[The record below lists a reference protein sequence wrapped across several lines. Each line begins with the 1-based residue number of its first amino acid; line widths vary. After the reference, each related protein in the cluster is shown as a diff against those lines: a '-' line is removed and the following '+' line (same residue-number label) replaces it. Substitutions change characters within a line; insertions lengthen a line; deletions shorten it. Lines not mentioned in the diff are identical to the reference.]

1 MLKKK
6 HFKIVEKFKIFIIIA
21 LVVALAGVGFIV
33 LRGMNIGIDFMGG
46 VKIEADFDAFA
57 ENEDCSKIIREDMKK
72 VIAENGLEIM
82 GDVQISGSTFEI
94 RLRNVWKGV
103 KVTKD
108 NESDFVEFVQG
119 KGETNGLCQMITK
132 SLQTLAEENATLKA
146 AGAEFDDNAVKAYTV
161 GATASGALLRNAI
174 IALCVAIVV
183 MLIYIVIRFTLSS
196 ALAAVC
202 ALIHDVIIMIAF
214 TAIFNIPVN
223 STFIA
228 AVITIVGYSINATII
243 IFDRI
248 REYIKDP
255 NNADTPDVQ
264 IANEAL
270 SHTIGRTVLT
280 TITTLVMVVALAVLS
295 VSAIQ
300 DFIFPII
307 FGLLAGA
314 FSSVLLAPSFW
325 VMFRK
330 VEKKIKAKKQAK
342 KGYQGAVAANKE
354 SK

>member
-1 MLKKK
+1 MFKGKQI
-6 HFKIVEKFKIFIIIA
+6 KIVEKFKIFIAIA
-21 LVVALAGVGFIV
+21 LVVALVGVGFIV
-33 LRGMNIGIDFMGG
+33 FRGMNIGIDFMGG
-46 VKIEADFDAFA
+46 VKIEADF
-57 ENEDCSKIIREDMKK
+57 EDFEISDECSEIICEDMKK
-72 VIAENGLEIM
+72 VIADNGLEIM
-82 GDVQISGSTFEI
+82 GDVQISDSTYEI
-94 RLRNVWKGV
+94 RLRNVWNGT

-108 NESDFVEFVQG
+108 NESEFVEFVQG
-119 KGETNGLCQMITK
+119 KGDSDGLCQMITK
-132 SLQTLAEENATLKA
+132 SLQTLAEENEALKT
-146 AGAEFDDNAVKAYTV
+146 AGAEFDDNSVKAYTV
-161 GATASGALLRNAI
+161 GATASGSLLRNAI

-183 MLIYIVIRFTLSS
+183 MLIYIVIRFTLAS

-202 ALIHDVIIMIAF
+202 ALVHDVVIMIAL

-255 NNADTPDVQ
+255 NNAEKSDVQ
-264 IANEAL
+264 IANEAITNTL
-270 SHTIGRTVLT
+270 GRTILT
-280 TITTLVMVVALAVLS
+280 TVTTLVMVVALAVLS

-314 FSSVLLAPSFW
+314 FSSVLLASSFW
-325 VMFRK
+325 VAFRK
-330 VEKKIKAKKQAK
+330 IEKKVKAKKQAK

>member
-1 MLKKK
+1 MLKNKQI
-6 HFKIVEKFKIFIIIA
+6 KIVEKFKIFIIIA

-33 LRGMNIGIDFMGG
+33 FRGMNIGIDFMGG

-57 ENEDCSKIIREDMKK
+57 ENSDCSKIIRDDMKK
-72 VIAENGLEIM
+72 VIADHGLEIM
-82 GDVQISGSTFEI
+82 GDVQVSDSTFEI

-103 KVTKD
+103 KVTSE
-108 NESDFVEFVQG
+108 NESEFVEFVQG
-119 KGETNGLCQMITK
+119 KGDTDGLCQMITK
-132 SLQTLAEENATLKA
+132 SLQKLAEENATLKA
-146 AGAEFDDNAVKAYTV
+146 AGAEFDDNSVKAYTV

-183 MLIYIVIRFTLSS
+183 MLIYIVIRFTLAS

-202 ALIHDVIIMIAF
+202 ALIHDVIIMIAL

-248 REYIKDP
+248 RESVKDP
-255 NNADTPDVQ
+255 NNADKPDAQ
-264 IANEAL
+264 IANEAIAN
-270 SHTIGRTVLT
+270 TIGRTILT
-280 TITTLVMVVALAVLS
+280 TVTTLVMVVALAVLS
-295 VSAIQ
+295 VNAIQ
-300 DFIFPII
+300 EFIFPII

-330 VEKKIKAKKQAK
+330 IEKKAKAKKQAK

-354 SK
+354 TK